1 MRPFG
6 HFLDRKKAERFFKFA
21 EGLRKTVVRTADG
34 RTSDDCICAADQ
46 LLDEKIPD
54 PDQIVKKIRIA
65 MGAKRSIIN
74 VNKKQGSLRIKQAER
89 KLNRFDL

>member
-1 MRPFG
+1 MRSSEVLP
-6 HFLDRKKAERFFKFA
+6 
-21 EGLRKTVVRTADG
+21 
-34 RTSDDCICAADQ
+34 SDDCICAADQ

-89 KLNRFDL
+89 KLKRFDL

>member
-1 MRPFG
+1 
-6 HFLDRKKAERFFKFA
+6 
-21 EGLRKTVVRTADG
+21 VVRTADG

>member
-1 MRPFG
+1 MKEGR
-6 HFLDRKKAERFFKFA
+6 AVFKFA

-34 RTSDDCICAADQ
+34 RTSDDRICAADQ
-46 LLDEKIPD
+46 LLDEKIPN

-65 MGAKRSIIN
+65 MGEKRSIIN